1 MKRLLLSLAA
11 ALVVALAAVAAPG
24 SRFDNEDLNYNISYK
39 WGLVQKNAG
48 TCRISLRVNGDR
60 ASATLTGRTDP
71 WADKI
76 YKVRDTLRANFS
88 LSTLKPSR
96 YERIAHEND
105 YYAHDIVDYTHSGNN
120 VTAATTVIRRSD
132 KKPLR
137 RENYRLSASGEAVD
151 MLSVLYYIRLMDFAN
166 MVRGQSKQ
174 LTIFSGKKKENLSIR
189 YINRE
194 DIKIDGRT
202 YSAYRVAFTF
212 TSDGK
217 KKSSESISAWIST
230 DARRIPLKI
239 EGSLK
244 IGKVRC
250 IYSPR

>member
-1 MKRLLLSLAA
+1 MKRFLLLLFA
-11 ALVVALAAVAAPG
+11 ALAVAFTADCATSFG
-24 SRFDNEDLNYNISYK
+24 NEDLNYKISYK

-48 TCRISLRVNGDR
+48 TCCISLRVNGDR
-60 ASATLTGRTDP
+60 ASVTLTGRTDP

-76 YKVRDTLRANFS
+76 YKVRDTLCANFS
-88 LSTLKPSR
+88 LSTLKPTR

-105 YYAHDIVDYTHSGNN
+105 YYAHDIVEYTHSGNN

-137 RENYRLSASGEAVD
+137 RENYKLTASGQAVD
-151 MLSVLYYIRLMDFAN
+151 MLSVLYFIRRMDFN
-166 MVRGQSKQ
+166 TMTRGQSKQ

-189 YINRE
+189 YVGRE
-194 DIKIDGRT
+194 DLKIGGKT

-217 KKSSESISAWIST
+217 KKSSESISAWISANA
-230 DARRIPLKI
+230 DRIPLKI